1 MIPFRAQVKFFLDA
15 PDSVDTA
22 LFMGVFQR
30 WIQQKALDG
39 LLIDVADYRHV
50 FQGPGM
56 ILIGHES
63 DYAIE
68 SRDGRLGLLH
78 TRKRGL
84 ETDLQTQLRNSL
96 RLALAAC
103 ELLESEAVFNPRLQ
117 FRADEIEIR
126 FADRL
131 QLPNRPETFDLVKDD
146 VGAVLAELYGANPV
160 EFAPVQNDPR
170 HLFTIA
176 VRSPATTH
184 ITGLFYHQPGLQPS
198 ESV

>member
-1 MIPFRAQVKFFLDA
+1 MIPFRAQVKFFLEN
-15 PDSVDTA
+15 PDSVDGS
-22 LFMGVFQR
+22 LFVGVFQR

-50 FQGPGM
+50 FEGPGV

-68 SRDGRLGLLH
+68 YRNGRPGLLH

-84 ETDLQTQLRNSL
+84 EADLPTQLRNTF

-103 ELLESEAVFNPRLQ
+103 ELLEAETVFIPRLK
-117 FRADEIEIR
+117 FRADTIEIR

-131 QLPNRPETFDLVKDD
+131 QLPNLPDSFERIKDD
-146 VGAVLAELYGANPV
+146 LGVALAELYAAYPV
-160 EFAPVQNDPR
+160 QFAPVEQDAR
-170 HLFTIA
+170 YLFTVGVKAEGVRDIA
-176 VRSPATTH
+176 ALVRH
-184 ITGLFYHQPGLQPS
+184 RQPS
-198 ESV
+198 AQP